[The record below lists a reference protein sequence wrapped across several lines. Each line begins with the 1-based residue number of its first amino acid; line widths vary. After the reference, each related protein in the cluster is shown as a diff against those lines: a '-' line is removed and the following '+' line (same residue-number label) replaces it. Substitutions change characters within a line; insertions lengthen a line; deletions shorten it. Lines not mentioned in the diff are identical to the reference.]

1 MLDSR
6 RHIRVGVFLE
16 LKLDLL
22 VDMPPQVD
30 LAILFSSATISF
42 NKAQVRENAKQAEEQ
57 YSRLVSLLETS
68 GLQAVGKRGE
78 KHGELMILVKCPTAK
93 LNWLA
98 KRER

>member
-1 MLDSR
+1 MPILD
-6 RHIRVGVFLE
+6 VTQVFVLSP
-16 LKLDLL
+16 LSFLND
-22 VDMPPQVD
+22 VAMAPQVD
-30 LAILFSSATISF
+30 LVILFSSSIISF

-57 YSRLVSLLETS
+57 YSRLITLLQTS

-78 KHGELMILVKCPTAK
+78 KHGDLMVLVKCPKSK